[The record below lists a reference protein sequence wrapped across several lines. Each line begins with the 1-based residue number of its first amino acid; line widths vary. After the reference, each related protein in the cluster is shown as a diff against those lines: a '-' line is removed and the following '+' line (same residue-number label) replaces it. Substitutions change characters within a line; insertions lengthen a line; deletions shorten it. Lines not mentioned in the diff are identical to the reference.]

1 MKTLTWQNRAPKTQN
16 NFFSISSIQG
26 SVWLVSGSFCALD
39 DAKSPRP
46 LKILSSLVSP
56 LLVSSLFYFIG
67 PRACLF
73 ILLLR
78 AHTAF
83 PFFSA
88 QTAYCENLSWGN
100 VSSDCAD
107 IYLAYVCIY
116 VFWLGCQFIVL
127 QMLHCVPTELHSE
140 ADLCSLFI
148 GRTLRCVIISTLYS
162 WMEDSVVKVLRLRG
176 SSAYVGYGSTKVDS
190 SFQLYVCV
198 HNSYHIYIYIYIS
211 VHEKSCDD
219 VLCTTT
225 VGLFVCI
232 HSSTLSIFCVWM
244 WWQPA
249 ASARHRLLHQ
259 W

>member
-1 MKTLTWQNRAPKTQN
+1 MKTLAWQNRAPKTQN
-16 NFFSISSIQG
+16 NFFSI

-67 PRACLF
+67 PKACLF

-107 IYLAYVCIY
+107 IYLRVYLCILT
-116 VFWLGCQFIVL
+116 WLSVYCLADASLCPHRAALRSRPVL
-127 QMLHCVPTELHSE
+127 AVHWTDF
-140 ADLCSLFI
+140 ALCHHFYSLFLD
-148 GRTLRCVIISTLYS
+148 GGQRCQGVTF
-162 WMEDSVVKVLRLRG
+162 KRL
-176 SSAYVGYGSTKVDS
+176 SSLCGIWVNKGGLNFAAPC
-190 SFQLYVCV
+190 VCV
-198 HNSYHIYIYIYIS
+198 HNSYIYI
-211 VHEKSCDD
+211 
-219 VLCTTT
+219 
-225 VGLFVCI
+225 
-232 HSSTLSIFCVWM
+232 
-244 WWQPA
+244 
-249 ASARHRLLHQ
+249 
-259 W
+259 